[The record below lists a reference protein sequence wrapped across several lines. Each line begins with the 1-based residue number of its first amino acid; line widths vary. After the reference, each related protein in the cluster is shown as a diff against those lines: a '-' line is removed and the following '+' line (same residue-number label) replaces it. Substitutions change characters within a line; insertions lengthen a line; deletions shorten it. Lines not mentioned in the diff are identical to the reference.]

1 MQIGAAHNR
10 LADLGGVTGIN
21 HVTFEVLRNLF
32 EYTCDRMTAVL
43 QRASFSPILSDMVD
57 FSNAIYDAEMRLLS
71 QAANVPVHLSAMK
84 FSAHAVRDEF
94 GIENMKDGD
103 IYVVNDP
110 YSGGTHINDISWIK
124 PIFYRGNE
132 LLGFAVSR
140 GHWMDFGGGA
150 PGGQTWGT
158 HIAEEGLRLPPIRA
172 FQNNKIDPSLLKI
185 LLANTRT
192 PHFIQGDLQ
201 AHVGCLKAAEGE
213 LQAAADRYGLDT
225 VRRAMSELIGYTER
239 IVRRKIEEIPDG
251 VYEAEDYADTDG
263 QGSGIVKVKVKLIVE
278 GSNITVD
285 LTGSDPQ
292 CLGAINSPI
301 ANTQSAVLYSLQF
314 FLEPS
319 APQNEGMFEPIK
331 IIVPEG
337 CWLNPKWPGPTIGCT
352 VLSAPK
358 VASAVWQA
366 VAKAIPAR
374 AIGSA
379 CGDGNWFVCGVRD
392 AKGKT
397 DVFTDLPAGGWGG
410 TPFNDGMNVT
420 MDPLGNCMNME
431 AETAELLFPMIAYE
445 AYDLRQDSAG
455 AGLHRG
461 GLGANLKVRFRCE
474 GQMNV
479 ETARTIEGTPGVN
492 GGLRSVP
499 QRLWHIYPDGRREVV
514 GGIKEDGTWTSPL
527 LCRHKFNYGETFLFE
542 TTGGGG
548 WGNPIERPTALVL
561 DDVVDGYISVEHAR
575 DVYGVVVDK
584 AARVV
589 KMAETEALR
598 KATRP

>member
-1 MQIGAAHNR
+1 MHTGA
-10 LADLGGVTGIN
+10 LYKKDTDYGVTGID

-32 EYTCDRMTAVL
+32 EYTCDRMSAVL

-57 FSNAIYDAEMRLLS
+57 FSNAIYDADMRLLS
-71 QAANVPVHLSAMK
+71 QAANVPVHLAAMK

-110 YSGGTHINDISWIK
+110 YCGGTHINDISWIK
-124 PIFYRGNE
+124 PVFYKGKT

-150 PGGQTWGT
+150 PGGQSWGT

-172 FQNNKIDPSLLKI
+172 FQNNEIDPSLMKI
-185 LLANTRT
+185 LMANTRT

-201 AHVGCLKAAEGE
+201 AHVGCLKAAEME
-213 LQAAADRYGLDT
+213 MQNAADRYGIDT
-225 VRRAMSELIGYTER
+225 VRTAMRELIAYTER
-239 IVRRKIEEIPDG
+239 IVRQKIEEIPDG
-251 VYEAEDYADTDG
+251 VYEGEDYADCDG
-263 QGSGIVKVKVKLIVE
+263 QQEGIVTVRVKMTVE

-285 LTGSDPQ
+285 LTESDTQ

-301 ANTQSAVLYSLQF
+301 ANTMSAVYYAMQF
-314 FLEPS
+314 FLDPT

-331 IIVPEG
+331 IITKEG
-337 CWLNPKWPGPTIGCT
+337 TWLHPVWPGPTIGCT
-352 VLSAPK
+352 VLAAPK
-358 VASAVWQA
+358 VASAIWQTI
-366 VAKAIPAR
+366 AKAIPER
-374 AIGSA
+374 AVGSA

-392 AKGKT
+392 SDGKT

-445 AYDLRQDSAG
+445 AYDLRPDSAG
-455 AGLHRG
+455 AGRYRG
-461 GLGANLKVRFRCE
+461 GLGSNLKVRFRCE

-499 QRLWHIYPDGRREVV
+499 QRLWHLYADGRREVV
-514 GGIKEDGTWTSPL
+514 GGIKEDGEWINPL
-527 LCRHKFNYGETFLFE
+527 LCRHKFEYGDTFLFE

-548 WGNPIERPTALVL
+548 WGNPHERTPEEVL
-561 DDVVDGYISVEHAR
+561 EDVIDEYISVEHAR
-575 DVYGVVVDK
+575 DVYKVSVDK
-584 AARVV
+584 EARTIN
-589 KMAETEALR
+589 AEETRALR
-598 KATRP
+598 SAG

>member
-1 MQIGAAHNR
+1 MQTGA
-10 LADLGGVTGIN
+10 LYKKDSDYGVTGID

-32 EYTCDRMTAVL
+32 EYTCDRMSAVL

-57 FSNAIYDAEMRLLS
+57 FSNAIYDADMRLLS
-71 QAANVPVHLSAMK
+71 QAANVPVHLAAMK

-110 YSGGTHINDISWIK
+110 YCGGTHINDISWIK
-124 PIFYRGNE
+124 PVFFKGKT
-132 LLGFAVSR
+132 LLGFAVTR

-150 PGGQTWGT
+150 PGGQSWGT

-172 FQNNKIDPSLLKI
+172 FQNNEIDPSLMKI
-185 LLANTRT
+185 LMANTRT

-201 AHVGCLKAAEGE
+201 AHVGCLKAAEME
-213 LQAAADRYGLDT
+213 MQNAAERYGIET
-225 VRRAMSELIGYTER
+225 VRTAMRELIAYTER
-239 IVRRKIEEIPDG
+239 IVRQKIEEIPDG
-251 VYEAEDYADTDG
+251 VYEGSDYADTDG
-263 QGSGIVKVKVKLIVE
+263 QQEGIVTVRVKMTVD

-285 LTGSDPQ
+285 LTESDTQ

-301 ANTQSAVLYSLQF
+301 ANTMSAVYYAMQF
-314 FLEPS
+314 FLDPT

-331 IIVPEG
+331 IITKEG
-337 CWLNPKWPGPTIGCT
+337 TWLHPVWPGPTIGCT
-352 VLSAPK
+352 VLAAPK
-358 VASAVWQA
+358 VASAIWQTI
-366 VAKAIPAR
+366 AKAIPDR
-374 AIGSA
+374 AVGSA

-392 AKGKT
+392 VDGKT

-445 AYDLRQDSAG
+445 AYDLRPDSAG
-455 AGLHRG
+455 AGRYRG
-461 GLGANLKVRFRCE
+461 GLGSNLKVRFRCE

-499 QRLWHIYPDGRREVV
+499 QRLWHHYADGRREVV
-514 GGIKEDGTWTSPL
+514 GGIKEDGEWVSPL
-527 LCRHKFNYGETFLFE
+527 LCRHKFEYGDTFLFE

-548 WGNPIERPTALVL
+548 WGNPHERTPEEVL
-561 DDVVDGYISVEHAR
+561 EDVIDEYISVERAR
-575 DVYGVVVDK
+575 NVYKVSVDK
-584 AARVV
+584 EARTIN
-589 KMAETEALR
+589 AEETRALR
-598 KATRP
+598 STA

>member
-1 MQIGAAHNR
+1 MQTGA
-10 LADLGGVTGIN
+10 LYKKDSDYGVTGID

-32 EYTCDRMTAVL
+32 EYTCDRMSTVL

-57 FSNAIYDAEMRLLS
+57 FSNAIYDADMRLLS
-71 QAANVPVHLSAMK
+71 QAANVPVHLAAMK

-110 YSGGTHINDISWIK
+110 YCGGTHINDISWIK
-124 PIFYRGNE
+124 PVFIKGKT
-132 LLGFAVSR
+132 LLGFAVTR

-150 PGGQTWGT
+150 PGGQSWGT

-172 FQNNKIDPSLLKI
+172 FQNNEIDPTLMKI
-185 LLANTRT
+185 LMANTRT

-201 AHVGCLKAAEGE
+201 AHVGCLKAAEQE
-213 LQAAADRYGLDT
+213 MQNAAERYGIDT
-225 VRRAMSELIGYTER
+225 VRTAMRELIAYTER
-239 IVRRKIEEIPDG
+239 IVRQKIEEIPDG
-251 VYEAEDYADTDG
+251 VYEGEDYADTDG
-263 QGSGIVKVKVKLIVE
+263 QQEGIVTVRVKMTVD

-285 LTGSDPQ
+285 LTESDTQ

-301 ANTQSAVLYSLQF
+301 ANTMSAVYYAMQF
-314 FLEPS
+314 FLDPT

-331 IIVPEG
+331 IITKEG
-337 CWLNPKWPGPTIGCT
+337 TWLHPVWPGPTIGCT
-352 VLSAPK
+352 VLAAPK
-358 VASAVWQA
+358 VASAIWQTI
-366 VAKAIPAR
+366 AKAIPDR
-374 AIGSA
+374 AVGSA

-392 AKGKT
+392 PDGKT

-445 AYDLRQDSAG
+445 AYDLRPDSAG
-455 AGLHRG
+455 AGRYRG
-461 GLGANLKVRFRCE
+461 GLGSNLKVRFRCE

-499 QRLWHIYPDGRREVV
+499 QRLWHHYADGRREVV
-514 GGIKEDGTWTSPL
+514 GGIKEDGEWVSPL
-527 LCRHKFNYGETFLFE
+527 LCRHKFEYGDTFLFE

-548 WGNPIERPTALVL
+548 WGNPHDRTPEEVL
-561 DDVVDGYISVEHAR
+561 EDVIDEYISVEHAR
-575 DVYGVVVDK
+575 DVYKVSVYK
-584 AARVV
+584 EARTIN
-589 KMAETEALR
+589 AEETRTLR
-598 KATRP
+598 STA

>member
-1 MQIGAAHNR
+1 MQTGA
-10 LADLGGVTGIN
+10 LYKKDSDYGVTGID

-32 EYTCDRMTAVL
+32 EYTCDRMSAVL

-57 FSNAIYDAEMRLLS
+57 FSNAIYDADMRLLS
-71 QAANVPVHLSAMK
+71 QAANVPVHLAAMK

-110 YSGGTHINDISWIK
+110 YCGGTHINDISWIK
-124 PIFYRGNE
+124 PVFFKGKT
-132 LLGFAVSR
+132 LLGFAVTR

-150 PGGQTWGT
+150 PGGQSWGT

-172 FQNNKIDPSLLKI
+172 FQNNEIDPSLMKI
-185 LLANTRT
+185 LMANTRT

-201 AHVGCLKAAEGE
+201 AHVGCLKAAEME
-213 LQAAADRYGLDT
+213 MQNAAERYGIET
-225 VRRAMSELIGYTER
+225 VRTAMRELIAYTER
-239 IVRRKIEEIPDG
+239 IVRQKIEEIPDG
-251 VYEAEDYADTDG
+251 VYEGSDYADTDG
-263 QGSGIVKVKVKLIVE
+263 QQEGIVTVRVKMTVD

-285 LTGSDPQ
+285 LTESDTQ

-301 ANTQSAVLYSLQF
+301 ANTMSAVYYAMQF
-314 FLEPS
+314 FLDPT

-331 IIVPEG
+331 IITKEG
-337 CWLNPKWPGPTIGCT
+337 TWLHPVWPGPTIGCT
-352 VLSAPK
+352 VLAAPK
-358 VASAVWQA
+358 VASAIWQTI
-366 VAKAIPAR
+366 AKAIPDR
-374 AIGSA
+374 AVGSA

-392 AKGKT
+392 VDGKT

-445 AYDLRQDSAG
+445 AYDLRPDSAG
-455 AGLHRG
+455 AGRYRG
-461 GLGANLKVRFRCE
+461 GLGSNLKVRFRCE

-499 QRLWHIYPDGRREVV
+499 QRLWHHYADGRREVV
-514 GGIKEDGTWTSPL
+514 GGIKEDGEWVSPL
-527 LCRHKFNYGETFLFE
+527 LCRHKFEYGDTFLFE

-548 WGNPIERPTALVL
+548 WGNPHERTPEEVL
-561 DDVVDGYISVEHAR
+561 EDVIDEYISVEQAR
-575 DVYGVVVDK
+575 NVYKVSVDK
-584 AARVV
+584 EARTIN
-589 KMAETEALR
+589 AEETRALR
-598 KATRP
+598 STA